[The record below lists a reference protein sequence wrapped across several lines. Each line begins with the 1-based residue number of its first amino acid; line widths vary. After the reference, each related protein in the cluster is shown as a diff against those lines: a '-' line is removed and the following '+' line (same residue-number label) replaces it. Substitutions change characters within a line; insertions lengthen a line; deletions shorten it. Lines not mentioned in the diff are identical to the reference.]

1 MRTDNLKKTIVSLA
15 LTGSF
20 LIGAGAFSATS
31 AQDRRYQR
39 QRANCGQVDRNGNID
54 CNRNG
59 IDDRYEVNGKVDR
72 NQNGIP
78 DQNERA
84 GRRGYN
90 NYRYNDNNYRY
101 NGGVRQVGYYDRF
114 GRFHATGY
122 YDAYGRFHRY

>member
-1 MRTDNLKKTIVSLA
+1 MRSNTLKKGIVSLA

-20 LIGAGAFSATS
+20 ILGVGAFNKAD
-31 AQDRRYQR
+31 AQDWRHQR
-39 QRANCGQVDRNGNID
+39 QRRMNCGQVDRNGNID

-78 DQNERA
+78 DQNERY

-90 NYRYNDNNYRY
+90 NYNNYRN
-101 NGGVRQVGYYDRF
+101 NGAVRQVGYYDRF